1 MSYENAPATEM
12 LATHCAVCSRP
23 LVDALSVEL
32 GIGPVCRSRHGFD
45 IEADDGAR
53 ERANAIV
60 HAIAADQAATPEQLA
75 ELRSLGF
82 ETLAEIIAE
91 RRLPKA
97 RITLEQ
103 REHSIAVHTP
113 YVEAFVEDL
122 KQSIVG
128 RDRQW
133 ARDEKVWLVAPEAK
147 RALWA
152 VLRRHFE
159 GELATGAKGVFTI

>member
-1 MSYENAPATEM
+1 MTYENAPATEM

-32 GIGPVCRSRHGFD
+32 GIGPVCRSKHGFD
-45 IEADDGAR
+45 LEAGEDAR

-82 ETLAEIIAE
+82 ETLASIIAD

-103 REHSIAVHTP
+103 RAHSLAVRTP
-113 YVEAFVEDL
+113 YVEAFIEDL
-122 KQSIVG
+122 KRSVLS
-128 RDRQW
+128 RDREW
-133 ARDEKVWLVAPEAK
+133 AREEKCWLVAPEAK
-147 RALWA
+147 RALWE

-159 GELATGAKGVFTI
+159 GELAEGPKGPFTV